1 MGVFALAACLFAA
14 AAASAAETVHSPDGR
29 IRIDFRLRDQQP
41 YWSIVYDGDYIVKD
55 GLLGI
60 RLDAD
65 GFGGLKV
72 AGTRTDSADSTWK
85 PVWGDLSEVRD
96 HYNELTVMLHE
107 IEGARVFHVIL
118 RAYNEGVAC
127 RYHFPGQPRL
137 NDVIVRNSLTE
148 FRFLDDH
155 VIYQNRNYEY
165 GNRTIRSMSRSEG
178 NVTVALGD
186 GRFVSLTDA
195 HRDNYPETRWQGR
208 RDGSHV
214 IDSLLHSPA
223 RIAPPMST
231 SWEVMIVGR
240 TVADLYL
247 NRYLVENLNPPCAIE
262 DTSWIVPGKA
272 ISQVR
277 NARLVDDEMKA
288 LLDWASAHGIEY
300 VEIDHSWYGSETKW
314 TPGEIANFEKNK
326 GPFWADK
333 PEWRE
338 NVVGDPFTEAKG
350 YVPFRPHS
358 YQGGTLVD
366 LDLRKLAA
374 YGKSL
379 DPPVGIGV
387 YLRGALLKEFGGEH
401 PADSVFAA
409 YADMGLAGVKPGF
422 VPPASQ
428 QCEKSIADMVA
439 SAARHRLQLNIH
451 DAYYPSG
458 LSRTYPN
465 LVNIE
470 GVAGD
475 EAEHSIP
482 MPTKCLHDVMLPFT
496 RALMGPLDYT
506 PEIGRQ
512 SKTHCHQV
520 AMLAIYPGRVTIRG
534 GTRQWAAGG
543 EGGDELEF
551 VVALPGLFDELKVF
565 TELGKYVTFA
575 RRKGATW
582 YVAAMSGP
590 EAAIHELPLD
600 FLDQGVQ
607 YHAAVYSDVPGQR
620 RSRKSEKLVTSET
633 TVSIVMEPCGGGLMI
648 LQEFLRGKRLAP
660 GAARAPAGRRSPASS
675 AG

>member
-1 MGVFALAACLFAA
+1 MRHDGLKRCVRSFSLLACLVAA
-14 AAASAAETVHSPDGR
+14 AAHAAETVQSPDGK
-29 IRIDFRLRDQQP
+29 IRIDVEIRDRQP
-41 YWSIVYDGDYIVKD
+41 YWSIVYDGNHVIKD

-60 RLDAD
+60 RLDAG
-65 GFGGLKV
+65 GFGALEV
-72 AGTRTDSADSTWK
+72 AGVRTDSGDTTWT
-85 PVWGDLSEVRD
+85 PVWGDRSKVRD
-96 HYNELTVMLHE
+96 HFNELTVELRE
-107 IEGARVFHVIL
+107 IDGGRSFHVIL

-127 RYHFPGQPRL
+127 RYHVPKQPGL
-137 NDVIVRNSLTE
+137 NDLVLRNTLTE
-148 FRFLDDH
+148 FRFLADH
-155 VIYQNRNYEY
+155 AIYQNRNYEY
-165 GNRTIRSMSRSEG
+165 GTKTIRSMSRSEG
-178 NVTVALGD
+178 NVTIALGD

-208 RDGSHV
+208 RDGSHL

-223 RIAPPMST
+223 KLAPPFST

-240 TVADLYL
+240 SVADLYL
-247 NRYLVENLNPPCAIE
+247 NRYLVENLNPPCAID

-277 NARLVDDEMKA
+277 NARLMNDEMRA
-288 LLDWASAHGIEY
+288 LLDWASAHGIRY

-314 TPGEIANFEKNK
+314 TPEEIATFEKNK
-326 GPFWADK
+326 GTFWDDK
-333 PEWRE
+333 PQWRD
-338 NVVGDPFTEAKG
+338 NVGGNPLAEAKG

-358 YQGGTLVD
+358 YNGGTLVD

-379 DPPVGIGV
+379 DPPVGIAV

-401 PADSVFAA
+401 PADKVFAA

-428 QCEKSIADMVA
+428 QCEKAIAAMVA
-439 SAARHRLQLNIH
+439 AAARHRLQVNIH
-451 DAYYPSG
+451 DAYCPSG

-465 LVNIE
+465 LVNVE
-470 GVAGD
+470 GLAGD

-512 SKTHCHQV
+512 SKTYCHQV
-520 AMLAIYPGRVTIRG
+520 AMMGIYPGRVTIRG
-534 GTRQWAAGG
+534 GMRQWATGG

-551 VVALPGLFDELKVF
+551 VVALPALFDDLKVF
-565 TELGKYVTFA
+565 TELGRYVTFA
-575 RRKGATW
+575 RRKGTTW

-590 EAAIHELPLD
+590 EGVTHELPLG
-600 FLDQGVQ
+600 FLEKGVR
-607 YHAAVYSDVPGQR
+607 YRATIYSDVPGQR
-620 RSRKSEKLVTSET
+620 RSRKSQQEVTAET
-633 TVSIVMEPCGGGLMI
+633 TLPIVMEPCGGALMI
-648 LQEFLRGKRLAP
+648 VRSAP
-660 GAARAPAGRRSPASS
+660 
-675 AG
+675 